1 MTNNLQTSTQAT
13 ALKKQQARRPGLDVL
28 KCIAAFFVVCIHCG
42 PYSASGTSGTDLAT
56 LGLNALTRMA
66 VPAFFLITGYYY
78 PDMLR
83 RGKIGKQMSK
93 ILRIIIAASMFYL
106 LFFASGYLL
115 KGDVSEW
122 LANTFTY
129 RRFVEWLVLNVPF
142 STVVL
147 WYLWAIL
154 YVLGIMWSIDRLGWW
169 KRLFP
174 ILGGVILC
182 AVILNFVWQSEIPIT
197 RNFLFYGLPFVAAGR
212 LLREYN
218 VLERLQK
225 YSNTLLWG
233 AFFICLALSFTESL
247 ILLKVGNS
255 PSGGNRSFYLFTLP
269 MSAIAFL
276 LALRIPA
283 SRWSELPARIGRKH
297 SALIYIL
304 HPMIISV
311 CSHFIKWAREPGDI
325 RSWLQPFLI
334 FFLTLLISIIL
345 QRSYAWVKR
354 HRTGNTA

>member
-1 MTNNLQTSTQAT
+1 MVET
-13 ALKKQQARRPGLDVL
+13 ALSH
-28 KCIAAFFVVCIHCG
+28 I
-42 PYSASGTSGTDLAT
+42 
-56 LGLNALTRMA
+56 
-66 VPAFFLITGYYY
+66 
-78 PDMLR
+78 
-83 RGKIGKQMSK
+83 
-93 ILRIIIAASMFYL
+93 
-106 LFFASGYLL
+106 
-115 KGDVSEW
+115 W
-122 LANTFTY
+122 
-129 RRFVEWLVLNVPF
+129 
-142 STVVL
+142 
-147 WYLWAIL
+147 
-154 YVLGIMWSIDRLGWW
+154 
-169 KRLFP
+169 
-174 ILGGVILC
+174 GVILC